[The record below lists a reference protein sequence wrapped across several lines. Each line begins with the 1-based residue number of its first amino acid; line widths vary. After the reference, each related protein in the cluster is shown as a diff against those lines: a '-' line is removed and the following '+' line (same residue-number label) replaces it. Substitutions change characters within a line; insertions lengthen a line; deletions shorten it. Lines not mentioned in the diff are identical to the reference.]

1 MCVISIHSK
10 KAFLRLLFMGNF
22 TETPFNIQDEKMIL
36 CTRDKEK
43 FIGAT
48 TVTVFINIRIEGKY
62 PYTIRR
68 RKGEVNKPL
77 WMKIELRLTQLLSL
91 HFWKT

>member
-1 MCVISIHSK
+1 
-10 KAFLRLLFMGNF
+10 
-22 TETPFNIQDEKMIL
+22 MIL

-48 TVTVFINIRIEGKY
+48 TVTVFINIRIERKY
-62 PYTIRR
+62 PYTLRRR

-77 WMKIELRLTQLLSL
+77 LYEDWAETYAIIIVTLLEDVTRSMLELNM
-91 HFWKT
+91 